1 MKRKHHLLLY
11 GALAAAL
18 LVAVITAYDRHTA
31 AQQSR
36 LILEDHFTR
45 QLMETQEHLQSISI
59 KLSKAPVTADAAA
72 CVELLSGVSRQA
84 SEAASALSALP
95 LSHEAVGSTV
105 KFLNQL
111 SDYALALTLRAASG
125 DLPGASDV
133 ETLGDL
139 RALCVRLGGH
149 LATADASGW
158 PQDVFYE
165 PIRLAERPL
174 EAMGD
179 KDNGMDYPAM
189 IYDGAFSDARHR
201 GAPKA
206 LGREI
211 INQEKAIEI
220 ARDFVGA
227 DRVAKA
233 EAGVPTGG
241 VIECY
246 GVTLTLNGGEV
257 LNADVTRQGG
267 KLLWIMPEHANFS
280 PVLTLEECTAAAL
293 DFLSSRG
300 FGPMEAN
307 HYQVYDGLAVINFV
321 AVENGVLLYPDLIK
335 VQLRMDT
342 GELVGLESNNYL
354 MNHTPRGP
362 FSPAISQSQ
371 ARSLLSPRL
380 KVNALRLCVIPY
392 RDGERLCWEAAG
404 QYADSEY
411 RVYLDAQTG
420 EEIQV
425 LQMVDS
431 AHGRLAA

>member
-18 LVAVITAYDRHTA
+18 LVAVITAYDRHTS

-201 GAPKA
+201 GTPKA

-267 KLLWIMPEHANFS
+267 QMLWIMPEHANFEAK
-280 PVLTLEECTAAAL
+280 LTLEECTSSAL
-293 DFLSSRG
+293 VFLRSRG
-300 FGPMEAN
+300 FGEMEAN

-321 AVENGVLLYPDLIK
+321 SVQEGVLLYPDLVK
-335 VQLRMDT
+335 VQIRMDT
-342 GELVGLESNNYL
+342 GEMVGLESNNYL
-354 MNHTPRGP
+354 MNHVKRSALVPLVTET
-362 FSPAISQSQ
+362 Q
-371 ARSLLSPRL
+371 ARGKISPRL
-380 KVNALRLCVIPY
+380 TVSGLRLCVFPY
-392 RDGERLCWEAAG
+392 RDQEKLCWEASG
-404 QYADSEY
+404 WYRDTEY
-411 RVYLDAQTG
+411 RVYVDAVSG
-420 EEIQV
+420 EEVQV

-431 AHGRLAA
+431 DAGRMAA